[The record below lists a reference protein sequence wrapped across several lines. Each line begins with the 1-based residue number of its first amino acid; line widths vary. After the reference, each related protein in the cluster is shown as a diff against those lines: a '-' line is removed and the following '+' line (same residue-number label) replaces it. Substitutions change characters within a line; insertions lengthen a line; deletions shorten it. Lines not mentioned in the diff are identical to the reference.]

1 MTDKILQGIKC
12 SPETCIDLFTCYCVS
27 YSECFIK
34 YSVVSKEY
42 HNSLI
47 LVFLKEKVSGQTRV
61 EQCEEKAPG

>member
-27 YSECFIK
+27 YIECFIK

-42 HNSLI
+42 HISVVP
-47 LVFLKEKVSGQTRV
+47 VFLKHIINGQTRV
-61 EQCEEKAPG
+61 EQCEE